1 MWGGFLVAVANSTDP
16 PTACSAR
23 HHHTILHT
31 TCALIAIYTSYIHF
45 THTLT
50 ALRPRSPSQP
60 FITLSTTSSHFTTT
74 LPPPPS
80 LPCSVH
86 AGCPADIGY
95 CLDYGHP
102 LRLLLTCCV
111 APCDRECGCA
121 CHKRRG
127 HRQDHAHHAALLCD
141 DQQHGQGRG
150 AGRRYAA
157 PSMGSRRRQQ
167 QG

>member
-1 MWGGFLVAVANSTDP
+1 MWGGFLVAVANSTGP
-16 PTACSAR
+16 
-23 HHHTILHT
+23 HHHTTLHT
-31 TCALIAIYTSYIHF
+31 STMCTATLLLTAPIAIYTSYIHF

-102 LRLLLTCCV
+102 LRLLLACCV

-127 HRQDHAHHAALLCD
+127 HRQDHDHHAALLCAPSG
-141 DQQHGQGRG
+141 H
-150 AGRRYAA
+150 GRRSDQRSPRAG
-157 PSMGSRRRQQ
+157 PPR
-167 QG
+167 